1 MMPERGRGEELCLR
15 SCSPRSIGSVIGASM
30 VVLFS
35 FPEQRDILE
44 RYRGQPKNDVVLV
57 ILLYLG
63 LVMVGAFFSAW
74 LGNFLAFI
82 FKP

>member
-1 MMPERGRGEELCLR
+1 
-15 SCSPRSIGSVIGASM
+15 M

-35 FPEQRDILE
+35 IPEQRDILE
-44 RYRGQPKNDVVLV
+44 CYRGQPKNDVVLV

-63 LVMVGAFFSAW
+63 LVMVDAFASAW